1 MYTGADTGL
10 SVGCISTDKVRGE
23 GEAFNAGLPDQRP
36 AGERAG
42 YQGKNNTHTIQ
53 SSRHQRARK
62 RQEVIESE
70 EGWGW
75 GVESNEEGEGGQ
87 RELDLSAETF
97 FSPLYIFCTASQ
109 EHVIHREIEH
119 YCNSTET
126 ENNIKPSLWKRC
138 FEGNDAVIKT
148 LPKRQCVAEKPLSET
163 RLSDLSFSL
172 SFCLFLLLCFRFSAC
187 LCVFGDEKR

>member
-1 MYTGADTGL
+1 M
-10 SVGCISTDKVRGE
+10 V
-23 GEAFNAGLPDQRP
+23 
-36 AGERAG
+36 
-42 YQGKNNTHTIQ
+42 
-53 SSRHQRARK
+53 
-62 RQEVIESE
+62 
-70 EGWGW
+70 

-87 RELDLSAETF
+87 RELDLSAATF
-97 FSPLYIFCTASQ
+97 FFPPLYIFCTASQ

-126 ENNIKPSLWKRC
+126 ENNIKPSLWKHC

-148 LPKRQCVAEKPLSET
+148 SPKRQRVAEKPLSET

-172 SFCLFLLLCFRFSAC
+172 SLSLCLFFLLCFRFSAC